1 MQKLAGLGGAYPL
14 TAAVAGGSDQVGK
27 ADESMREVIFVRGEA
42 FFWEKPIGLVSRD
55 ITEMQCCRRNT
66 EK

>member
-1 MQKLAGLGGAYPL
+1 M
-14 TAAVAGGSDQVGK
+14 AGGSDQVGK
-27 ADESMREVIFVRGEA
+27 ADKSMREVIFVRGEA

-66 EK
+66 EILKTSM